1 MKPNA
6 DIKAVFV
13 DVDGTLL
20 TSNQTVDPRTI
31 ESIRKLR
38 AKGIL
43 FGLATGRDATSCE
56 KLIESHWHLNGLVD
70 LIVGTSGAALMDNI
84 KHTYSSSYPLSGELI
99 KSIMD
104 HFKDMPINFC
114 IPDQGILVGPTDDDL
129 LRGLAKADNVPYRV
143 EDYTTYLYQKEHS
156 KLIIICNPEDM
167 DAVIN
172 RAATFHNDAFRSQGL
187 KTCAILYEYMDSRV
201 SKTSGIEQIIKPY
214 GLTMDNVMVFGDEDN
229 DIDMLKNAAIGI
241 VMANGSTNAKN
252 AADETTESNDDN
264 GIGGALDR
272 YFNL

>member
-1 MKPNA
+1 MKTKP

-20 TSNQTVDPRTI
+20 TCAQTDDPRTI
-31 ESIRKLR
+31 ESIKKIRE
-38 AKGIL
+38 KGIL

-56 KLIESHWHLNGLVD
+56 KLIETHWNLSGLVD

-84 KHTYSSSYPLSGELI
+84 HHTYQSSYPLSGELI
-99 KSIMD
+99 TSIMD
-104 HFKDMPINFC
+104 HFKDLPVNFC
-114 IPDQGILVGPTDDDL
+114 IPDSGVLVGPKDDAL
-129 LRGLAKADNVPYRV
+129 LRGLAKADNVSYRV
-143 EDYTTYLYQKEHS
+143 EDYTTYLSGKDHS

-167 DAVIN
+167 EKIIE
-172 RAATFHNDAFRSQGL
+172 RGSTFHNDAFRSQGL

-201 SKTSGIEQIIKPY
+201 SKTSGIEQILKPF

-229 DIDMLKNAAIGI
+229 DIDMLTNAAIGI

-252 AADETTESNDDN
+252 AADEITDSNDDN
-264 GIGGALDR
+264 GIANALHR
-272 YFNL
+272 HFNI

>member
-1 MKPNA
+1 MKPIT

-20 TSNQTVDPRTI
+20 TSDQTVDPRTI
-31 ESIRKLR
+31 DSIRKLR

-56 KLIESHWHLNGLVD
+56 SLIETRWNLSGLVD

-84 KHTYSSSYPLSGELI
+84 KHTYTSSYPLSGELI
-99 KSIMD
+99 GAIMH
-104 HFKDMPINFC
+104 HFNDLPVNFC
-114 IPDQGILVGPTDDDL
+114 IPDQGVLVGPKDDAL
-129 LRGLAKADNVPYRV
+129 LRHLAEVDKVPYRV
-143 EDYTTYLYQKEHS
+143 EDYSIYLNKKDHS

-167 DAVIN
+167 DDVIK
-172 RAATFHNDAFRSQGL
+172 RAGTFHNDAFRSQGL
-187 KTCAILYEYMDSRV
+187 KTCAVLYEYMDSRV

-241 VMANGSTNAKN
+241 VMANGSNNAKN
-252 AADETTESNDDN
+252 AADEITESNDDN
-264 GIGGALDR
+264 GIGVALDR
-272 YFNL
+272 YFNI